1 CSLRRTGGFSDAC
14 LGPLTASAP
23 FISLSKSPEKPPPSF
38 RFAVHHGAK
47 RDADF
52 NEPQTVML
60 GFFAQEP
67 SRMSLEILLVSM
79 PSRS

>member
-1 CSLRRTGGFSDAC
+1 MPYQKRALLICHHKPC
-14 LGPLTASAP
+14 
-23 FISLSKSPEKPPPSF
+23 LSKSPEKPPPSF

-52 NEPQTVML
+52 NEPETVML